1 MKKFKT
7 AIFAILTLLTA
18 VYIFIEAPNLNPL
31 YADGAIFWAFLIT
44 AYVVVFSL
52 LKFGEITFEGFQKA
66 PLGQGEKPQS
76 PFKYNA
82 KRKFPKWVKFVIATP
97 WVYIGVM
104 LVASSVF
111 FNWKAYRD
119 QLGEA
124 EIKKFTTEVQA
135 IDIAKIPVV
144 DKNLAITLAS
154 KKLGERP
161 SLGSQ
166 TMPGEPTIQ
175 MVNDEL
181 VWVVPLHH
189 SGFFKWLFNMDGTPG
204 YVKIS
209 ATNPN
214 KVDYVEGYKIKYHPY
229 GYFIHDLHRHVR
241 FTKGLFTGITD
252 YSFELDDTGKP
263 YWIVSTYKNKRLF
276 ALPEA
281 TGVIAVDATTG
292 ETHKYSIDE
301 LPDWIDRVQPEDFI
315 IRQINNRGKYVN
327 GIFNFSNKDKYMTS
341 EGHNIVYNDG
351 NNYLFTGLT
360 SVGADESAMGFV
372 MVDMVTKDVIQYQ
385 MSGATEKAAQRSAMG
400 KVQDLG
406 YKATFPIIV
415 NILDTPT
422 YFMTLKDAEGLVKQ
436 YAFVSIEN
444 YNLVGTGELMS
455 EAVRDYQKAL
465 RNNGMNIDFSSDNN
479 TVKDYEGIVTR
490 ISQENG
496 ADGSVY
502 KFMLEN
508 VPETIFI
515 AEAQTSDS
523 LALTRVGDKVSVNY
537 SESQSPIKA
546 VTSFTNMTIF
556 PKEEVKENDNVNLLL
571 EKVTEYD
578 LAHHGDEDFSSDL
591 VPLEKQI
598 EIDGTMMQIFEK
610 SHKVSDNENVVT
622 GYYAVSIDRNDISFY
637 KKDGETFVKEDT
649 IQVTDE
655 KPKEITA
662 EEDVA

>member
-1 MKKFKT
+1 MKKLKT
-7 AIFAILTLLTA
+7 VAFAILLVLTG

-44 AYVVVFSL
+44 IYVGLFSAFR
-52 LKFGEITFEGFQKA
+52 FGEITFEGFRKE
-66 PLGQGEKPQS
+66 PLAQGEKPQG
-76 PFKYNA
+76 PFKYNP
-82 KRKFPKWVKFVIATP
+82 KRKFPKWVKFVIAAP

-104 LVASSVF
+104 LVCSSVF

-135 IDIAKIPVV
+135 IDIEQIPVV
-144 DKNLAITLAS
+144 DKNLARTLAN

-166 TMPGEPTIQ
+166 TTPGEPTIQ

-189 SGFFKWLFNMDGTPG
+189 SGVFKWLFNMDGTPG

-214 KVDYVEGYKIKYHPY
+214 KVEYVEGYKIKYHPY

-292 ETHKYSIDE
+292 ESHKYSIDE
-301 LPDWIDRVQPEDFI
+301 VPEWIDRVQPEDFI

-360 SVGADESAMGFV
+360 SVGADESAMGFI
-372 MVDMVTKDVIQYQ
+372 MVDMVTKDAIQYQ
-385 MSGATEKAAQRSAMG
+385 MSGATEIAAQRSAQG

-406 YKATFPIIV
+406 YRATFPIIV
-415 NILDTPT
+415 NVLNTPT

-455 EAVRDYQKAL
+455 EAIRDYQKAL
-465 RNNGMNIDFSSDNN
+465 RNNGMNLGLSSENSEIKHDF
-479 TVKDYEGIVTR
+479 EGIVSR
-490 ISQENG
+490 ISSEITN
-496 ADGSVY
+496 DGTVY
-502 KFMLEN
+502 KFMIDHANEA
-508 VPETIFI
+508 IFI
-515 AEAQTSDS
+515 AEAPLSDA
-523 LALTRVGDKVSVNY
+523 LALTKVGDSVRFDFQ
-537 SESQSPIKA
+537 ESDSPVKS
-546 VTSFTNMTIF
+546 VTSFANLTIF
-556 PKEEVKENDNVNLLL
+556 PDSPKDEALDIDSLYKIVM
-571 EKVTEYD
+571 EYNEHEF
-578 LAHHGDEDFSSDL
+578 ADEDFISSI
-591 VPLEKQI
+591 VPLKEVQI
-598 EIDGTMMQIFEK
+598 IDGEKYYAFEK
-610 SHKVSDNENVVT
+610 SRQLSDDSYEQLGIFLASQDGKTIKFMTIDEHKAMLGELAEN
-622 GYYAVSIDRNDISFY
+622 
-637 KKDGETFVKEDT
+637 KL
-649 IQVTDE
+649 
-655 KPKEITA
+655 A
-662 EEDVA
+662 EENEAA